1 MARRH
6 KHGNSNLQIAKTNR
20 NDEFYTRLCDIENEV
35 QNYWQYLKGKTIY
48 CPCDNPYHSNF
59 VKYFIDNFHNI
70 SIARLVAT
78 CYSPPKD
85 LFDEAPYNPVTAT
98 AYKLDVTSPEDWEN
112 SIVEL
117 SGNGDFASEECLEL
131 LKQADVVVTNPPFS
145 LFRKFFQC
153 LVDNSVDYLLLG
165 NLMALSYNGIVPH
178 VVSGNVN
185 VGYFAR
191 GKFGNMYYSLPEH
204 YECRANDSWE
214 DEDGQKWIKLRT
226 CLWLTSLP
234 VHKQMPE
241 LPLTQSYC
249 PERYP
254 HYDNYDAINVD
265 RVVDIPKDY
274 HGAMGVPITYMLKHN
289 PEQFEV
295 LDIINDPGQILIN
308 GYRPYNR
315 AIIRRRDRPANQTS
329 GSVNT

>member
-145 LFRKFFQC
+145 LFRKFFQQF
-153 LVDNSVDYLLLG
+153 VDNSVDYLLLG
-165 NLMALSYNGIVPH
+165 NLMVLSYKETVPY
-178 VVSGNVN
+178 VVSGEAK
-185 VGYFAR
+185 VGYKRNSGIEYILPKNHECKSDAFYEDDN
-191 GKFGNMYYSLPEH
+191 GDKWGTFGNS
-204 YECRANDSWE
+204 
-214 DEDGQKWIKLRT
+214 
-226 CLWLTSLP
+226 LWLTSLP

-274 HGAMGVPITYMLKHN
+274 HGAMGMPITYMLKHS
-289 PEQFEV
+289 PEQFEI
-295 LDIINDPGQILIN
+295 LDFVA
-308 GYRPYNR
+308 RPTIGSR
-315 AIIRRRDRPANQTS
+315 GVFDRFIIRRRSTVR
-329 GSVNT
+329 